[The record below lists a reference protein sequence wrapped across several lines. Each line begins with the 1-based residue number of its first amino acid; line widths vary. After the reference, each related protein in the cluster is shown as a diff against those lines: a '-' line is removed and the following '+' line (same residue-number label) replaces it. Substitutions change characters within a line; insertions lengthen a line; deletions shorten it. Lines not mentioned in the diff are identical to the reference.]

1 MASATGLTEDEALA
15 LALDL
20 SAAEARARNEAPL
33 PLAQE
38 GPNAGEFRPRS
49 EAHPPLSHHFAQ
61 QVPAMGGIISRGA
74 LDQFHDFWSAAIGKH
89 QTAGSIC
96 GYLTAAN
103 CELLSEALEN
113 MESSTVSP
121 DDDDVLIEKLMSA
134 VRDPEAVLT
143 RVDAAMRAVR
153 QRREAYIAANVASFS
168 GGSGREASNYCR
180 SWVANYELSAL
191 LSEYASSASADSRRR
206 LLFVRM
212 NQFPMLDVATHEE
225 RSRILEE
232 EARFGGRI
240 TAPGVVVYAAGDAY
254 FCVERFGPSGR
265 QLQSPAE
272 WIADERAQVAALAT
286 AGRSI
291 VVVDV
296 VVDGLAPAAPAS
308 HVAAVADDGALAAG
322 AVAGAVTGAG
332 AVAGADISSPPRV
345 RVIALD
351 LNGHFS
357 AAFAF
362 KHARRGPTLVLVNST
377 SLEYA
382 DRVQVTWAFDL
393 LFGPLTNG
401 AGGEGR
407 GEGRGEEQGA
417 KLRAEW
423 CLPARPADIMTEAG
437 RELSAEVHELMA
449 MGFAQDAARAALEHA
464 SGSMAAAVEQ
474 LLASNEPSPTR
485 P

>member
-1 MASATGLTEDEALA
+1 
-15 LALDL
+15 
-20 SAAEARARNEAPL
+20 
-33 PLAQE
+33 
-38 GPNAGEFRPRS
+38 
-49 EAHPPLSHHFAQ
+49 
-61 QVPAMGGIISRGA
+61 
-74 LDQFHDFWSAAIGKH
+74 
-89 QTAGSIC
+89 
-96 GYLTAAN
+96 
-103 CELLSEALEN
+103 
-113 MESSTVSP
+113 
-121 DDDDVLIEKLMSA
+121 
-134 VRDPEAVLT
+134 
-143 RVDAAMRAVR
+143 
-153 QRREAYIAANVASFS
+153 
-168 GGSGREASNYCR
+168 
-180 SWVANYELSAL
+180 VANYELSAL

-322 AVAGAVTGAG
+322 AVAGAVAGAG
-332 AVAGADISSPPRV
+332 DVAGADISSPPRV

-393 LFGPLTNG
+393 LFGPLTIG
-401 AGGEGR
+401 AGGEA
-407 GEGRGEEQGA
+407 RGEEQGA

>member
-286 AGRSI
+286 AGR
-291 VVVDV
+291 
-296 VVDGLAPAAPAS
+296 
-308 HVAAVADDGALAAG
+308 
-322 AVAGAVTGAG
+322 
-332 AVAGADISSPPRV
+332 
-345 RVIALD
+345 
-351 LNGHFS
+351 
-357 AAFAF
+357 
-362 KHARRGPTLVLVNST
+362 
-377 SLEYA
+377 
-382 DRVQVTWAFDL
+382 VQVTWAFDL
-393 LFGPLTNG
+393 LFGPLTIG

-407 GEGRGEEQGA
+407 GEGRGEELGA

-449 MGFAQDAARAALEHA
+449 MGFAQDAARAALNA

-474 LLASNEPSPTR
+474 LLASNEPSPNR